1 MNSVMRIIIIYGREL
16 VICLLIGAIAVLS
29 GCDSRSTKLT
39 WDSVVVRKDFQ
50 RLLDEYE
57 RLIKV
62 SNMSVEDAQASI
74 RAEIFSIFRSRG
86 DLFKFLGEFFTI
98 TYKYCEAFSNE
109 RTPVGDAV
117 RTRCVVNLLS
127 ELFIHPNL
135 RPGIETTFDAIF
147 AQSQHDLQARSTLV
161 LAYALGSIKKE
172 LGTDVVRNRIGNEF
186 LSAFTRTILDYQH
199 NELWAGYTSKLLTAY
214 THPALA
220 KDPQTVVYAIIC
232 WIAYVRL
239 ATAKDDPWQILAVPE
254 VRKTWLFG
262 GEEFHLQLR
271 ASKDVK
277 LSQGGSIPFT
287 GNFQMQLRLTDDDIQ
302 THAGEATI
310 RAAFSIDSEDRVRNV
325 KSTLDLQKRNE
336 PAYVLYI
343 DDARSIQGFCSGPTC
358 SQEILNQIAKD
369 LFGAEIGVK
378 LF

>member
-1 MNSVMRIIIIYGREL
+1 MNFMRTHGKEL
-16 VICLLIGAIAVLS
+16 ALCLFLGAILVLS
-29 GCDSRSTKLT
+29 GCSFRSTKLT
-39 WDSVVVRKDFQ
+39 WDSGAVRKDFQ

-98 TYKYCEAFSNE
+98 AYEYCEAFSNE
-109 RTPVGDAV
+109 RTPVGDAI

-172 LGTDVVRNRIGNEF
+172 LGADVVRNRIGNEF

-220 KDPQTVVYAIIC
+220 KDPQTVVYAIIY

-239 ATAKDDPWQILAVPE
+239 ATAKDGPWQILAVPE
-254 VRKTWLFG
+254 VHKTWLFG
-262 GEEFHLQLR
+262 AEEFHVQLKTR
-271 ASKDVK
+271 KEFK
-277 LSQGGSIPFT
+277 LSQGSPVTFT
-287 GNFQMQLRLTDDDIQ
+287 GNFEMQSRLTDDDLQIH
-302 THAGEATI
+302 TGETTI